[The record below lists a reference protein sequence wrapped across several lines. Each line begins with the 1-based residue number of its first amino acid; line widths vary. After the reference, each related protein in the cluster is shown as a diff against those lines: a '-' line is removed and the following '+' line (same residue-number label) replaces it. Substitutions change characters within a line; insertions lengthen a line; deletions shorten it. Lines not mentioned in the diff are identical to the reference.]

1 MGMELPLLSTKFSI
15 PLINAEFISRPR
27 LVERLNESTHGPLT
41 VLAAPAG
48 FGKTSLLAEWLR
60 QSKLALAWLTLD
72 AEDNERPR
80 FARCLVH
87 ALQTA
92 SPGLG
97 EEALEYFISAKN
109 GGTELALTV
118 LINEIA
124 ARPVELVL
132 VLDEYHLVEEPAI
145 HRSLNY
151 LLTHR
156 PHNLHLV
163 VASRSEPALD
173 LAFLRA
179 KGWVVE
185 FGPEDLRFASEE
197 VDQFLSQTMRLSL
210 APATVREL
218 EQRTE
223 GWVAGLQLAAL
234 SLRHRTDPLA
244 APAGRPHYL
253 IEFLAEKVLNRQPE
267 DVRHFLL
274 RSAILEA
281 LSGPLCEAVIAPE
294 APPGWG
300 KTMLE
305 RLYRAQLFLTPLDEQ
320 HTWYR
325 YHRQVAEFLLQV
337 ALDTCPD
344 EVPEL
349 HCRAARWFEAQG
361 RLDDAFRH
369 ALAAGDP
376 EWAASLMEPYGRALT
391 GTGEAETLTR
401 RIGQLP
407 ATVVRQ
413 RPALGLAYAWSLV
426 QAFQLDAARLWLDDI
441 DQALADPAFDWAGK
455 ARPTGPELAV
465 CRSTLAIFS
474 GDMQTA
480 VALMRTILEEPP
492 TGDPLL
498 DSIAGLDRGLMAIMQ
513 GDTAQA
519 IEALRAA
526 TRTAR
531 QNQYPLVQLV
541 ITCQLAEMQ
550 ALQGQLTQ
558 ALTTLEK
565 ARLYTQGPG
574 GSPLPL
580 AGIVDITTGEILRER
595 DQLKEAR
602 LALER
607 GIRLT
612 HTWWSLSGLSGL
624 VSLARVLQS
633 QGDPAGAQAV
643 TTEAARM
650 ALSREA
656 SPWDEVFV
664 SAYGAWLALQR
675 GDLPAAVQW
684 RQKSGLLDAPNALD
698 RERYPYHVYEYLVL
712 TEARY
717 RCALG
722 QDTGE
727 ERELQGSL
735 ALLQSV
741 LPEAERFRRVTSVIQ
756 IHVLEALALY
766 ELGEA
771 EQAVQRLASALALGE
786 PEGYRRIFL
795 DEGRVMAALLAR
807 CQARKPEPGVY
818 LPTPGYVQSL
828 LEVAQREAGIM
839 VTEAPGGRPEQPGTA
854 APARQSAGPATTPFA
869 MPRGQART
877 PEGLPVSLS
886 GREVEV
892 LELIAAGRSNQ
903 EISAE
908 LFLAL
913 NTVKRHVYNI
923 FTKLDVKNRTQA
935 VTRARQLRLIP

>member
-1 MGMELPLLSTKFSI
+1 MSIEPPLLSTKFAAPVIAAESI
-15 PLINAEFISRPR
+15 PRPR
-27 LVERLNESTHGPLT
+27 LIQRLNEGARGPLT
-41 VLAAPAG
+41 LLAAPAG
-48 FGKTSLLAEWLR
+48 FGKTSLLAEWAR
-60 QSKLALAWLTLD
+60 QCPLTIAWLTLD
-72 AEDNERPR
+72 AEDNVRPR
-80 FARCLVH
+80 FVRYLVR

-97 EEALEYFISAKN
+97 AEALEYYLVATN
-109 GGTELALTV
+109 GGTDLGLTV

-124 ARPVELVL
+124 TLPVELAL
-132 VLDEYHLVEEPAI
+132 VLDEYHVVEDPAI

-156 PHNLHLV
+156 PHNFHLV
-163 VASRSEPALD
+163 IASRTEPALD

-185 FGPEDLRFASEE
+185 IRPEDLRFTSEE
-197 VDQFLSQTMRLSL
+197 VDQFLSQTMRLTL
-210 APATVREL
+210 APETVREL
-218 EQRTE
+218 AMRTE

-244 APAGRPHYL
+244 APAGNPYYL
-253 IEFLAEKVLNRQPE
+253 VEYLAEKMLNRQPE
-267 DVRHFLL
+267 DVRQFLL

-281 LSGPLCEAVIAPE
+281 LSGPLCEAVVAPE

-305 RLYRAQLFLTPLDEQ
+305 RLYRAQLFLTPLNEQ

-325 YHRQVAEFLLQV
+325 YHRQVGEFLLQV

-344 EVPEL
+344 DVPEL
-349 HCRAARWFEAQG
+349 HRRAAKWFEAEG

-376 EWAASLMEPYGRALT
+376 GWAASLMEPYGRALT
-391 GTGEAETLTR
+391 GTGESETLTR

-426 QAFQLDAARLWLDDI
+426 QAFQLDAARLWLDDVE
-441 DQALADPAFDWAGK
+441 QALADPAFDWAGK
-455 ARPTGPELAV
+455 ARPTGSELVA

-474 GDMQTA
+474 GDMSTA
-480 VALMRTILEEPP
+480 LQLMRTVSEGPP
-492 TGDPLL
+492 ADDPLL
-498 DSIAGLDRGLMAIMQ
+498 ESIAGLDHGLVAILQ
-513 GDTAQA
+513 GDTTLA
-519 IEALRAA
+519 IEALRTA

-531 QNQYPLVQLV
+531 QAQNPLVQLV

-558 ALTTLEK
+558 ALATLER
-565 ARLYTQGPG
+565 ARLFTQGPDG
-574 GSPLPL
+574 RPLPL
-580 AGIVDITTGEILRER
+580 AGIVDITAGEILRER
-595 DQLKEAR
+595 DQLNQAR

-612 HTWWSLSGLSGL
+612 QAWWSLNGLSGL
-624 VSLARVLQS
+624 VSLARVVQS
-633 QGDPAGAQAV
+633 QGDPAGAQGLIL
-643 TTEAARM
+643 EAARL
-650 ALSREA
+650 ALSRE
-656 SPWDEVFV
+656 SSQWDEVFV
-664 SAYGAWLALQR
+664 SAFATRLALQR
-675 GDLPAAVQW
+675 GDLPEAALW
-684 RQKSGLLDAPNALD
+684 WQKSGLLDAPEALD
-698 RERYPYHVYEYLVL
+698 RETYPYHIYELLVL

-727 ERELQGSL
+727 EQELHHSQ
-735 ALLQSV
+735 ALLESV
-741 LPEAERFRRVTSVIQ
+741 LTDAERYQRVTSVIQ
-756 IHVLEALALY
+756 IRVLQALVLY

-771 EQAVQRLASALALGE
+771 DEAVELLASALALGE
-786 PEGYRRIFL
+786 PDGYRRIFL

-807 CQARKPEPGVY
+807 WGARKPKAGVY
-818 LPTPGYVQSL
+818 LPSPGYVQSL
-828 LEVAQREAGIM
+828 LESAQREAGI
-839 VTEAPGGRPEQPGTA
+839 TAPESPGGSPEHPWTAGTA
-854 APARQSAGPATTPFA
+854 RHSALPTTT
-869 MPRGQART
+869 RT
-877 PEGLPVSLS
+877 PDGLPVSLS
-886 GREVEV
+886 VREVEV
-892 LELIAAGRSNQ
+892 MGLIAAGRSNQ

-913 NTVKRHVYNI
+913 NTVKRHVYNV

-935 VTRARQLRLIP
+935 VTRARQLGLIP